1 MPRAGP
7 SSERPAT
14 RACGL
19 PGLAPNLPA
28 PPWVPR
34 LGVGVGGGAA
44 PGRRGNPGE
53 LPADGLRGGFPSAAP
68 AVGRCGEG
76 TWGDPS
82 LGWGLGG
89 LLPLLP
95 SAPSHLTRRPESPAF
110 CPSSFC
116 RRWVGVCV
124 GARLWGRPWARSCLL
139 PFSLA
144 RLGLR
149 CPCSGESHG
158 TAARWLSA
166 VTLWVCVNINC
177 WEFRKARFSFIGCYW
192 VFLPGGKWKKTPFSP
207 TLPPFAFFVRSV
219 CLVLFCPG
227 LVLLKDGDFQA
238 WSLNSF
244 WLLLSR
250 FGNLL
255 KGKLNFPP
263 FIAER

>member
-1 MPRAGP
+1 MIPV
-7 SSERPAT
+7 S
-14 RACGL
+14 
-19 PGLAPNLPA
+19 
-28 PPWVPR
+28 
-34 LGVGVGGGAA
+34 GGGWEDSSLYF
-44 PGRRGNPGE
+44 P
-53 LPADGLRGGFPSAAP
+53 LPPLTSPDVRS
-68 AVGRCGEG
+68 
-76 TWGDPS
+76 
-82 LGWGLGG
+82 
-89 LLPLLP
+89 PLL
-95 SAPSHLTRRPESPAF
+95 F

-124 GARLWGRPWARSCLL
+124 GARLWGRLWARSFPL

-166 VTLWVCVNINC
+166 VTLWVCININC
-177 WEFRKARFSFIGCYW
+177 WEFRKPRFWFIGVYW
-192 VFLPGGKWKKTPFSP
+192 AFLPGGEWKKTLFLP

-244 WLLLSR
+244 GLPLSK

-255 KGKLNFPP
+255 KGKLNPPPP
-263 FIAER
+263 FHFRKVVYID

>member
-44 PGRRGNPGE
+44 SGRRGNPGE
-53 LPADGLRGGFPSAAP
+53 LPAEGLRGGFPSAAP

-95 SAPSHLTRRPESPAF
+95 SAPSHLTRRPESLAF
-110 CPSSFC
+110 
-116 RRWVGVCV
+116 
-124 GARLWGRPWARSCLL
+124 L
-139 PFSLA
+139 PF
-144 RLGLR
+144 
-149 CPCSGESHG
+149 
-158 TAARWLSA
+158 
-166 VTLWVCVNINC
+166 
-177 WEFRKARFSFIGCYW
+177 
-192 VFLPGGKWKKTPFSP
+192 
-207 TLPPFAFFVRSV
+207 
-219 CLVLFCPG
+219 
-227 LVLLKDGDFQA
+227 
-238 WSLNSF
+238 
-244 WLLLSR
+244 LLLSKMGGCLR
-250 FGNLL
+250 GRTALGAPL
-255 KGKLNFPP
+255 G
-263 FIAER
+263 